1 MGERPV
7 PDHPEAVAP
16 PGLLANLTRKV
27 AQAGIDLDLGY
38 VATRNRS
45 VFGAADLD
53 GLKAVF
59 AEHRGSPFPKTSCRL
74 RRGTRQRGLGGRAT
88 SGGTEPLATTTET
101 VDDAVRRLVV
111 ERSHDLV
118 TLCDPSGVIVYA
130 SPSWANIGWE
140 PAALGGLPVLDVIH
154 PDDAGKAT
162 SAWNEVTSGT
172 DVDAVTVRLRRAD
185 GSYAWFEVN
194 GSAVRGPEGE
204 LRFLLGTARD
214 VSEREELRWRL
225 RDLDAVYRFADAVA
239 GAPELADVLGA
250 ALDALLEATGAD
262 RATVSLP
269 DEHGVL
275 RFRAWRGLSD
285 RYRRDTEGRSPW
297 KPDDVDPH
305 PVLVEDVADA
315 GYEPALERAMRKEGI
330 GALGFIP
337 LVRGGIVLGRI
348 TLYRNAPHRWSDRE
362 VLLSRTIA
370 NHLASVAE
378 RAEAQQ
384 ALNES
389 TEQLASILR
398 TVEEGITATNRKGR
412 FLFANDAAAR
422 HVGLDSGDELVAL
435 SPRERAALYEVFDD
449 KGTRLSLDALPP
461 SKALSGREKSAVVR
475 ISSKAKDWE
484 HWVALRSTPVFAAD
498 GSVELV
504 VNVTR
509 DITQETLAAQR
520 EVAAHVEAE
529 ASRARLAL
537 LLEATEQLSETHDY
551 EELLRRLPQLVVPR
565 IADGCHVYL
574 ARDED
579 SELVRVAHA
588 HVDPRISALLDKMD
602 AVYDVKRH
610 RRIPVVEVFR
620 TGQPVHRAALSRP
633 LSKVARPGEEKLV
646 HMESRSLIVVPLQI
660 GDRRLGVLAVTST
673 EPGRLDD
680 EDFELVSELAR
691 RASLAVDLLDL
702 HGRAQDSLAQLQ
714 AVIAQLPLG
723 VVITDADHHVV
734 LRNEEFE
741 RVWGD
746 SVPLGSDH
754 RQIGVDTTGWPLERA
769 IETGEVTIAERRE
782 LQDGGGSR
790 TLEISAAPVRDA
802 HDEIVSAAAI
812 VADVTGRSRSE
823 QQLGFLSQANELLD
837 ASLDWERT
845 LDAIADLAVPAL
857 AGYLVIDLLDEEDEL
872 HWVVAVHADPEKT
885 ELVRD
890 LRASYP
896 PVLSTH
902 PIQVA
907 LRTGEAQL
915 LPDLQAETAAMAHDA
930 KHARAIRAIANTSG
944 IVAPLAARGRTLG
957 AISLGT
963 IEGQPRFD
971 ESDRAMATELAR
983 RISLALDNARLFA
996 EVQKRAH
1003 SADAL
1008 EYVDDGVILVDET
1021 GIVRLWN
1028 PTAAISLRRPAAEAV
1043 GLPIAELLAD
1053 WQSLQSRI
1061 PVASEPQTG
1070 GMSRAQTLPVD
1081 VEGEERWLSISAV
1094 TFPGGTVYA
1103 FRDVTDERAV
1113 EQMKTDFVSTVSH
1126 ELRTPLAAIYG
1137 AAMTLQRRDVVVEES
1152 QRERLLEV
1160 VSSEADRL
1168 ARIVNDILWASRLES
1183 GRMSVA
1189 IERCDAGALA
1199 IEVVDVLRS
1208 RAPEGIEVEVGLA
1221 RGLPPVA
1228 ADPDKLRQILT
1239 NLIDNAIKYSPE
1251 GGRVG
1256 VEIGRSGGR
1265 VRFCVSDEGLGV
1277 PPAEQDRI
1285 FEKFLRLDPNLTRG
1299 VGGTGLG
1306 LYITR
1311 ELVTRM
1317 HGRVWVVSDGRSGS
1331 SFFLELPLA

>member
-1 MGERPV
+1 M
-7 PDHPEAVAP
+7 
-16 PGLLANLTRKV
+16 
-27 AQAGIDLDLGY
+27 
-38 VATRNRS
+38 
-45 VFGAADLD
+45 
-53 GLKAVF
+53 
-59 AEHRGSPFPKTSCRL
+59 
-74 RRGTRQRGLGGRAT
+74 
-88 SGGTEPLATTTET
+88 
-101 VDDAVRRLVV
+101 
-111 ERSHDLV
+111 
-118 TLCDPSGVIVYA
+118 
-130 SPSWANIGWE
+130 
-140 PAALGGLPVLDVIH
+140 LDVIH

-172 DVDAVTVRLRRAD
+172 DVDAVTIRLRRED
-185 GSYAWFEVN
+185 GSYGWFEVN
-194 GSAVRGPEGE
+194 GSAVRGADGE

-239 GAPELADVLGA
+239 GAPALDDVLGA
-250 ALDALLEATGAD
+250 ALDAVVEATGTD
-262 RATVSLP
+262 RASVLLA
-269 DEHGVL
+269 DDDGVL

-285 RYRRDTEGRSPW
+285 RYRAYTEGRSPW
-297 KPDDVDPH
+297 SPEDDDPD
-305 PVLVEDVADA
+305 PVMVEDIAAA
-315 GYEPALERAMRKEGI
+315 GYEPALERALRKEGI
-330 GALGFIP
+330 GALAFVP
-337 LVRGGIVLGRI
+337 LVRGGQLLGRI

-362 VLLSRTIA
+362 VLLSRTIG

-378 RAEAQQ
+378 RADAQQ
-384 ALNES
+384 ALHDS
-389 TEQLASILR
+389 SEQLASILR
-398 TVEEGITATNRKGR
+398 TVEEGITATNREGR

-422 HVGLDSGDELVAL
+422 HVGLSSGEELVAL
-435 SPRERAALYEVFDD
+435 SLRERSALYEVFD
-449 KGTRLSLDALPP
+449 GEGNRLAFDALPP
-461 SKALSGREKSAVVR
+461 AKALSGAESSAVVR
-475 ISSKAKDWE
+475 IGSKTDDWE
-484 HWVALRSTPVFAAD
+484 HWIALRSTPVFAAD
-498 GSVELV
+498 GSIELV

-509 DITQETLAAQR
+509 DITQETVAAQR
-520 EVAAHVEAE
+520 EEEV
-529 ASRARLAL
+529 RARLAL
-537 LLEATEQLSETHDY
+537 LLEATGQLSQTRDY
-551 EELLRRLPQLVVPR
+551 EELLRRVPKLVVPR
-565 IADGCHVYL
+565 IADGCHIYL

-579 SELVRVAHA
+579 TELVRVAHA
-588 HVDPRISALLDKMD
+588 HVDGRIAALLDKID
-602 AVYDVKRH
+602 AVYDVSRH

-620 TGQPVHRAALSRP
+620 SGKPIHRPALVRP
-633 LSKVARPGEEKLV
+633 LSRVARPGEEDLV
-646 HMESRSLIVVPLQI
+646 QMESRSLIVVPLET
-660 GDRRLGVLAVTST
+660 GARRLGVLAVTAT
-673 EPGRLDD
+673 EAGRLGD

-691 RASLAVDLLDL
+691 RVSLAVDLVDL

-723 VVITDADHHVV
+723 VVITDADHRIV
-734 LRNEEFE
+734 LRNEELE
-741 RVWGD
+741 RVWGA
-746 SVPLGSDH
+746 PAPPGSDH
-754 RQIGVDTTGWPLERA
+754 RQTGTIGWPLERA
-769 IETGEVTIAERRE
+769 VDTGEVTIAERRE
-782 LQDGGGSR
+782 FEHEDGPR

-802 HDEIVSAAAI
+802 QNEIVSAVAI
-812 VADVTGRSRSE
+812 VADVTRRSRSE
-823 QQLGFLSQANELLD
+823 QQLRFLSRANELLD

-845 LDAIADLAVPAL
+845 LAAIADLAVPAL
-857 AGYLVIDLLDEEDEL
+857 AGYLVIDLLDENDEL
-872 HWVVAVHADPEKT
+872 RWVVAVHADPEKT
-885 ELVRD
+885 ELVRE

-896 PVLSTH
+896 PTLSTH

-957 AISLGT
+957 TISLGT
-963 IEGQPRFD
+963 ISGQPRFD
-971 ESDRAMATELAR
+971 ESDRTMAMELAR

-996 EVQKRAH
+996 ETQERAH
-1003 SADAL
+1003 SAQAL
-1008 EYVDDGVILVDET
+1008 EYVDDGVILVDEG

-1028 PTAAISLRRPAAEAV
+1028 PTAAISLRRPATEAV
-1043 GLPIAELLAD
+1043 GRPIAELLDD
-1053 WQSLQSRI
+1053 WNSLQSRI
-1061 PVASEPQTG
+1061 PVASELQAG
-1070 GMSRAQTLPVD
+1070 GASRAQTLPVD

-1094 TFPGGTVYA
+1094 RFPGGTVYA

-1137 AAMTLQRRDVVVEES
+1137 AAMTLRRRDVVVEEP

-1160 VSSEADRL
+1160 VSSESDRL

-1183 GRMSVA
+1183 GRMSIA
-1189 IERCDAGALA
+1189 IERCDAGTLA
-1199 IEVVDVLRS
+1199 SEVVDVLRS
-1208 RAPEGIEVEVGLA
+1208 RAPEGIEVA
-1221 RGLPPVA
+1221 ITKSRGLPPVA

-1239 NLIDNAIKYSPE
+1239 NLIDNAIKYSPD

-1285 FEKFLRLDPNLTRG
+1285 FEKFFRLDPNLTRG

-1331 SFFLELPLA
+1331 SFFLELPIA

>member
-1 MGERPV
+1 
-7 PDHPEAVAP
+7 
-16 PGLLANLTRKV
+16 
-27 AQAGIDLDLGY
+27 
-38 VATRNRS
+38 
-45 VFGAADLD
+45 
-53 GLKAVF
+53 
-59 AEHRGSPFPKTSCRL
+59 
-74 RRGTRQRGLGGRAT
+74 LGGRAT
-88 SGGTEPLATTTET
+88 SSGTEPLATTAES

-118 TLCDPSGVIVYA
+118 TLCDPSGAIVYA
-130 SPSWANIGWE
+130 SPSWAGLGWE
-140 PAALGGLPVLDVIH
+140 PALLVGVPVLDVIH

-172 DVDAVTVRLRRAD
+172 DVDGVTIRIRREN
-185 GSYAWFEVN
+185 GSYGWFEVN
-194 GSAVRGPEGE
+194 GSAVRGAEGE

-239 GAPELADVLGA
+239 GAPVLDDVLGA

-262 RATVSLP
+262 RAAVLLA
-269 DEHGVL
+269 DEDGVL

-285 RYRRDTEGRSPW
+285 RYRAYTEGRSPW
-297 KPDDVDPH
+297 QPEDNDPD
-305 PVLVEDVADA
+305 PVLVDDVAAA
-315 GYEPALERAMRKEGI
+315 GYEVPLERAMRKEGI
-330 GALGFIP
+330 GALAFVP
-337 LVRGGIVLGRI
+337 LVRGGALLGRI
-348 TLYRNAPHRWSDRE
+348 TLYRDAPHRWSDRE

-370 NHLASVAE
+370 NHLASVVE
-378 RAEAQQ
+378 RAQAQL
-384 ALNES
+384 ALHES
-389 TEQLASILR
+389 SEQLASILR
-398 TVEEGITATNRKGR
+398 TVEEGITATNREGR

-422 HVGLDSGDELVAL
+422 HVGLDSGEELTAL
-435 SPRERAALYEVFDD
+435 SPRARSALYEIFDSE
-449 KGTRLSLDALPP
+449 GTRLAFDALPP
-461 SKALSGREKSAVVR
+461 TKALGGAESSDVIRVCSKAG
-475 ISSKAKDWE
+475 DWE
-484 HWVALRSTPVFAAD
+484 HWIALRSTPVFAAD

-509 DITQETLAAQR
+509 DITQETVAAQR
-520 EVAAHVEAE
+520 EADARREAE
-529 ASRARLAL
+529 GSRARLAL
-537 LLEATEQLSETHDY
+537 LLEATEQLSETHDL
-551 EELLRRLPQLVVPR
+551 EELLRRVPKLVVPR
-565 IADGCHVYL
+565 IADGCHIYL

-579 SELVRVAHA
+579 TELVRVAHA
-588 HVDPRISALLDKMD
+588 HVEPRIAALLDKID
-602 AVYDVKRH
+602 AVYDVSRH

-620 TGQPVHRAALSRP
+620 SGKPIHRPALLRP
-633 LSKVARPGEEKLV
+633 LSKVARPGEEELV
-646 HMESRSLIVVPLQI
+646 RMESRSLIVVPLET
-660 GDRRLGVLAVTST
+660 GARRLGVLAVTSA
-673 EPGRLDD
+673 EPGRLGD

-691 RASLAVDLLDL
+691 RVSLAVDLVDL

-723 VVITDADHHVV
+723 VVITDAEHRVV
-734 LRNEEFE
+734 LRNEELE
-741 RVWGD
+741 RVWGAP
-746 SVPLGSDH
+746 VTLGADH
-754 RQIGVDTTGWPLERA
+754 RVSGIDTSGWPLERA
-769 IETGEVTIAERRE
+769 VETGKVTIAERRE
-782 LQDGGGSR
+782 VQGNDGPR
-790 TLEISAAPVRDA
+790 TLEISAAPVRDT
-802 HDEIVSAAAI
+802 HDEIVSAVAI
-812 VADVTGRSRSE
+812 VADVTRRSRSE

-857 AGYLVIDLLDEEDEL
+857 AGYLVIDLLDENDEL

-885 ELVRD
+885 ELVRE

-896 PVLSTH
+896 PTLSTH

-915 LPDLQAETAAMAHDA
+915 LPDLQAEAAAMAHDA
-930 KHARAIRAIANTSG
+930 KHARAIRQIANTSG

-971 ESDRAMATELAR
+971 ESDRTMAMELAR

-996 EVQKRAH
+996 ETQERAH
-1003 SADAL
+1003 SAQAL
-1008 EYVDDGVILVDET
+1008 DYVDDGVILVDEA

-1028 PTAAISLRRPAAEAV
+1028 PTAAISLRRPAVEAV
-1043 GLPIAELLAD
+1043 GRPIAELLAH

-1061 PVASEPQTG
+1061 PVASEPQPG
-1070 GMSRAQTLPVD
+1070 GASRAQTLPVE
-1081 VEGEERWLSISAV
+1081 VEGEERWVSISAV
-1094 TFPGGTVYA
+1094 RFPGGTVYA

-1137 AAMTLQRRDVVVEES
+1137 AAMTLQRRDVVVEEA
-1152 QRERLLEV
+1152 QRDRLLEV

-1183 GRMSVA
+1183 GRMSIA

-1199 IEVVDVLRS
+1199 AEVVDVLRS
-1208 RAPEGIEVEVGLA
+1208 RAPAGIEVA
-1221 RGLPPVA
+1221 ISKSRGLPPVA

-1239 NLIDNAIKYSPE
+1239 NLIDNGIKYSPD

-1285 FEKFLRLDPNLTRG
+1285 FEKFFRLDPNLTRG

-1317 HGRVWVVSDGRSGS
+1317 HGRVWVVSDGSSGS
-1331 SFFLELPLA
+1331 SFFLELPIA